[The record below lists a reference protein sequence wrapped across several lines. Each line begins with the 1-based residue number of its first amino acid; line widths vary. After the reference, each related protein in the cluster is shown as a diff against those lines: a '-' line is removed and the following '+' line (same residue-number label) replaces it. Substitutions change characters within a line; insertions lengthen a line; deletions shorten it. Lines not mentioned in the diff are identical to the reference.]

1 MDSLAADILLT
12 VLAIFVGSL
21 VLVIAGFGIAI
32 GSSPIMLLTVDP
44 QSTVIIINTVSLLI
58 FVLMIYQNRRH
69 INYREMTVPVIF
81 GMMGVPVGLYILS
94 NSNPSALRVSIAL
107 LIIFLGLVMA
117 LNPTI
122 VAVRH
127 KFTLWGAAFLV
138 SAMITSTG
146 IGGPIMA
153 IAALSREWDRD
164 SIRGSL
170 PYYYLFIETT
180 AVIGYFITGM
190 FDSERLILTGV
201 SIFPALLGFLIGSM
215 LVKKINQSYYRR
227 LILGIVICAGTVILV
242 KEIFI

>member
-1 MDSLAADILLT
+1 MDILLT
-12 VLAIFVGSL
+12 LLAIFVGCL

-32 GSSPIMLLTVDP
+32 GSSPIMLLTLDP
-44 QSTVIIINTVSLLI
+44 QSTVIIINTVSLFI
-58 FVLMIYQNRRH
+58 FVLMIYLNRRH

-81 GMMGVPVGLYILS
+81 GMMGVPVGVYILS

-122 VAVRH
+122 AAVRH

-153 IAALSREWDRD
+153 IA
-164 SIRGSL
+164 L

>member
-122 VAVRH
+122 AVVRH

-153 IAALSREWDRD
+153 IAALSREWDRE

-180 AVIGYFITGM
+180 AVIGYLITGM

-227 LILGIVICAGTVILV
+227 LILGIVICAGSIILV
-242 KEIFI
+242 KEVFI

>member
-1 MDSLAADILLT
+1 MDPLFVDILLT
-12 VLAIFVGSL
+12 LLAIFVGSL

-81 GMMGVPVGLYILS
+81 GMMGVPGGLYILS

-107 LIIFLGLVMA
+107 LIIFLGFVMA

-122 VAVRH
+122 AVIRH

-138 SAMITSTG
+138 SVMITSTG

-201 SIFPALLGFLIGSM
+201 SIFPALLGFLIASM

-227 LILGIVICAGTVILV
+227 LILGIVMCAGIGILV
-242 KEIFI
+242 KEVFI